1 MWLAIDSAWGIG
13 SVAVGRP
20 GEALALDIMPRP
32 REHAAALVPM
42 IQAVLRQAGGRLAD
56 LAGIVIGDGPGSFTG
71 LRIGASVAKALVES
85 RGIELW
91 VAPSLMAMAW
101 TARTGRGH
109 GTLAFADALRGE
121 VFAGVYRFEA
131 DRVITLYPAAAR
143 QPGVITD
150 TFPVPDVMVGDAPPS
165 IVHAFEAWAGNRVL
179 PVPEEGAAALL
190 DLMVPS
196 GGARRIPYSEV
207 WAWEPDY
214 GRPAEAQ
221 VKWEQ
226 AHGRRLADSPR
237 TDRR

>member
-20 GEALALDIMPRP
+20 GEVLALDIMPRP

-42 IQAVLRQAGGRLAD
+42 IEAVLKQAGGRLAD

-91 VAPSLMAMAW
+91 TAPSLMAMAW
-101 TARTGRGH
+101 AAHTGAGH
-109 GTLAFADALRGE
+109 GILAFADALRGE
-121 VFAGVYRFEA
+121 VFAGLYRFEA

-143 QPGVITD
+143 QPGTIMD
-150 TFPVPDVMVGDAPPS
+150 TFPVPDTMIGEAPNS
-165 IVHAFEAWAGNRVL
+165 IVQAFEAWAGNQVL
-179 PVPEEGAAALL
+179 PVPEGGAAALL

-196 GGARRIPYSEV
+196 GGARRIPDAEV

-237 TDRR
+237 ADR